1 MSETVKC
8 RQGILVH
15 PRWKNQYDK
24 EPINDGEEEILRAS
38 SCVRASLYFPPAWM
52 VRLCRTFS
60 L

>member
-15 PRWKNQYDK
+15 PRWKTRYDN
-24 EPINDGEEEILRAS
+24 EPINDREGEILRAS
-38 SCVRASLYFPPAWM
+38 SCVRAPLYFPPAWM
-52 VRLCRTFS
+52 VRLCCTFN